1 MAHGAAGRH
10 AEAEDRFRKAILLAP
25 HEPYPHYELGYTL
38 FLMGR
43 YDEALEEYT
52 RTEELSQGFFLVQTE
67 IHVCEQVLAGR
78 IDTNTIEW
86 LRELQRL
93 TDMGAGQSADAIS
106 NSRMVLRR
114 APDCALGHFFLG
126 KALIE
131 RSPDEARQ
139 SLERCVAL
147 APDDTTMIDARGHL
161 GLLLRN
167 AGKVAEARDI
177 WENIVRDYPDNPHIT
192 TVKMALGT
200 D

>member
-1 MAHGAAGRH
+1 MAMVEQRNEQVAAFMADLALPVGREVRILEPGAGT
-10 AEAEDRFRKAILLAP
+10 AILTASVCERLVGRATTV
-25 HEPYPHYELGYTL
+25 HIDVYELHPRL
-38 FLMGR
+38 
-43 YDEALEEYT
+43 A
-52 RTEELSQGFFLVQTE
+52 S
-67 IHVCEQVLAGR
+67 VCEQVLAGR

-106 NSRMVLRR
+106 NSRMVHRR

>member
-1 MAHGAAGRH
+1 MALGAAGRL
-10 AEAEDRFRKAILLAP
+10 AEAEDRFRKAIRRAP
-25 HEPYPHYELGYTL
+25 REPHPHYELGYTL

-52 RTEELSQGFFLVQTE
+52 RTEELHQGFFLVQTE

-78 IDTNTIEW
+78 FDTNMIKW

-93 TDMGAGQSADAIS
+93 TDMGAGQSEEAVSI
-106 NSRMVLRR
+106 SRMVLQRD
-114 APDCALGHFFLG
+114 PDCALGHFFLG

-147 APDDTTMIDARGHL
+147 EPDDTTIIDARGHL

-167 AGKVAEARDI
+167 VGKAVETRDI
-177 WENIVRDYPDNPHIT
+177 WESIVRDYPDNPHIAM
-192 TVKMALGT
+192 VKMALGT
-200 D
+200 E